1 VAEGA
6 TNDPAFAATPHD
18 ATDAN
23 VTQPNGKTGEEIQAT
38 VDERVRTFGGTL
50 RDWPDFPHVIAQA
63 RLQPQDVTDER
74 LSMAR
79 RHLHQQCEQVRETMK
94 AANAD
99 PANPLPVVVIGDP
112 ELDPTLQQPSPVTPS
127 KEKNDMTNKKSKR
140 TTTAKTAKAAA
151 SKLSALDAAAKV
163 LAEEG
168 RPMSAKELIEAMAV
182 KGYWHSPSGATP
194 WATLS
199 AAMGTEINK
208 KGTASRFAKPEPGK
222 FALRAE

>member
-1 VAEGA
+1 
-6 TNDPAFAATPHD
+6 
-18 ATDAN
+18 
-23 VTQPNGKTGEEIQAT
+23 
-38 VDERVRTFGGTL
+38 
-50 RDWPDFPHVIAQA
+50 
-63 RLQPQDVTDER
+63 
-74 LSMAR
+74 
-79 RHLHQQCEQVRETMK
+79 
-94 AANAD
+94 
-99 PANPLPVVVIGDP
+99 
-112 ELDPTLQQPSPVTPS
+112 
-127 KEKNDMTNKKSKR
+127 MTSKKSKR
-140 TTTAKTAKAAA
+140 TTTAKTAKASKAPA

-208 KGTASRFAKPEPGK
+208 KGAASRFVKPEPGK